1 MAIVR
6 LPYLEWG
13 HLDLPLSVH
22 LTMLKQLLVQEQHT
36 MVNCIH
42 CVCLLIKLIYINI
55 LTITGIQEDSETD
68 IDEQSDSDDEDEMP
82 HFTKSTMDNF
92 MQKVL

>member
-1 MAIVR
+1 M
-6 LPYLEWG
+6 
-13 HLDLPLSVH
+13 
-22 LTMLKQLLVQEQHT
+22 
-36 MVNCIH
+36 
-42 CVCLLIKLIYINI
+42 
-55 LTITGIQEDSETD
+55 TGIQEDSEID